1 MFVQYKLFIGFACA
15 GVESVGRVVKGRI
28 VLHVRVDSRH
38 FDITYRFVRMLSA
51 RRKLEPPTEMVAH
64 YVYGPIVNSLQE

>member
-1 MFVQYKLFIGFACA
+1 M
-15 GVESVGRVVKGRI
+15 VKGRI

>member
-51 RRKLEPPTEMVAH
+51 RRKLEPPTEMEAH
-64 YVYGPIVNSLQE
+64 SDYGPNDTYMQE